1 MTITVLLADD
11 NPVFLESVWGLLYV
25 LPNTKIIAAARDG
38 EEALAKA
45 WQLKPDL
52 LLLDIAMPKLNGLEV
67 ARAMQSWPRA
77 PRIIFL
83 SMNDGEAYRAAARD
97 LGAFGFVAKSDFVA
111 GLIPLIE
118 RLVADE
124 SGNGE
129 TLQ

>member
-11 NPVFLESVWGLLYV
+11 NPVFLASVWGLLYV

-38 EEALAKA
+38 EEALTKA
-45 WQLKPDL
+45 WQLQPDL
-52 LLLDIAMPKLNGLEV
+52 LLLDIAMPKLNGLDV
-67 ARAMQSWPRA
+67 ARAMQSWSHA

-83 SMNDGEAYRAAARD
+83 SLNDGEAYRAAARD
-97 LGAFGFVAKSDFVA
+97 LGAFGFVAKSDFVV

-118 RLVADE
+118 RMVANE

-129 TLQ
+129 AIH

>member
-11 NPVFLESVWGLLYV
+11 NPVFLASVWGLLYL
-25 LPNTKIIAAARDG
+25 LPNTKIIAEARDG

-52 LLLDIAMPKLNGLEV
+52 LLLDIVMPKLNGLDV

-83 SMNDGEAYRAAARD
+83 SMNDDEAYRAAARD
-97 LGAFGFVAKSDFVA
+97 LGAFGFVAKSDFVV
-111 GLIPLIE
+111 GLILLIE
-118 RLVADE
+118 RLVADK